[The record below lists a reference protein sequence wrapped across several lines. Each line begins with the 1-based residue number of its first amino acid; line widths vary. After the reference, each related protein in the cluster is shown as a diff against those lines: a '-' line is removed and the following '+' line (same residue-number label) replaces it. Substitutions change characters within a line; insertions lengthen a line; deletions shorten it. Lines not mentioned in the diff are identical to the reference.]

1 MLSIL
6 IPTVEKRRPYFEKLL
21 GEMKRQ
27 AEPWGDDIEILFHL
41 DNKEMPLGEKRMRLY
56 QRATKEY
63 SVQWDDD
70 DWIHPDGI
78 RIIMEQLKYDC
89 DCITYR
95 WYFNL
100 DGKPHIRNFGLQY
113 DRVYEDGRDG
123 YHQVSAPNPKC
134 PIKTSIARKIG
145 DLLPDFGQLR
155 YAEDA
160 IFSETIYPYLKTE
173 RHIDDLI
180 YLYIGM
186 SNEKWDPDRYGMKHW
201 PKKINRLI

>member
-6 IPTVEKRRPYFEKLL
+6 IPTVEKRKSYFEKLF

-56 QRATKEY
+56 QRAKKEY

-78 RIIMEQLKYDC
+78 RLIMNQLKYNC
-89 DCITYR
+89 DCITYPLL
-95 WYFNL
+95 FNL
-100 DGKPHIRNFGLQY
+100 DGKPHIRNFSLQY
-113 DRVYEDGRDG
+113 DRVYDGKDG
-123 YHQVSAPNPKC
+123 YYQVSTPNPKC

-145 DLLPDFGQLR
+145 DIYPDFGQLR

-160 IFSETIYPYLKTE
+160 IFGEAIHPYLKTE
-173 RHIDDLI
+173 RHIDELI

-186 SNEKWDPDRYGMKHW
+186 SNETWHADRYGMKHW
-201 PKKINRLI
+201 PKKIDRLI